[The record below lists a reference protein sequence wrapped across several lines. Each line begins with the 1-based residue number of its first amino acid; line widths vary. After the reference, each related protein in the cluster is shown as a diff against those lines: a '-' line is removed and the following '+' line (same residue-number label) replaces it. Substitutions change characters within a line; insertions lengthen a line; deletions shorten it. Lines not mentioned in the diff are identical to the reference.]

1 MDFRKTHMP
10 SRRTFLSNTTGFCA
24 YALVAE
30 LGIANAHPNDPS
42 ARRWLSLQSDLA
54 RELKTGA
61 LSQTEWHRGVNAL
74 ARDIDLEHL
83 AAELR
88 RARIKDAGSPFGHD
102 PQKRFVTVV
111 DDEGQVVKLGYGLA
125 LFDFKKDSVITPH
138 AHQYMASAHMVI
150 EGRIRVRAFDRVRD
164 ESDALIIRPT
174 ADVVAEPGYSAA
186 MTSPRD
192 NVHWFVP
199 RSVRA
204 MTLDIIIDGLG
215 PGADRYLIQPVDPL
229 RGVQLS
235 DGTIRAP
242 LISFDRSMQLYSARD

>member
-1 MDFRKTHMP
+1 MQ
-10 SRRTFLSNTTGFCA
+10 SRRAFLSSTSGFCA

-30 LGIANAHPNDPS
+30 LGIANAHPDDPS

-54 RELKTGA
+54 LELKTGA
-61 LSQTEWHRGVNAL
+61 LSQTEWQHSVNAL
-74 ARDIDLEHL
+74 AREIDLELL

-88 RARIKDAGSPFGHD
+88 RARIKDSGSPFGHD
-102 PQKRFVTVV
+102 PQKRFVDVL
-111 DDEGQVVKLGYGLA
+111 DDEGQAMKLGYGLA

-138 AHQYMASAHMVI
+138 AHKYMVSAHLVI

-164 ESDALIIRPT
+164 ENDALIIRPT

-192 NVHWFVP
+192 NVHWFAP
-199 RSVRA
+199 RSASA
-204 MTLDIIIDGLG
+204 MTLDIIIDGLET
-215 PGADRYLIQPVDPL
+215 GADRYLIQPVDPL
-229 RGVQLS
+229 RGVQLP